1 MPQILKFGGFE
12 LIPSTYELRRGTR
25 PIKVER
31 LAMELLL
38 LLVSRRDALVSRE
51 EIAERLWGK
60 DVYVDAENGV
70 NTAIRKIRKA
80 LADNPDRPRFVLR
93 VPGKGYRFIAPVSEE
108 SRPAA
113 PSQKRVM
120 LAVLPFANYGQ
131 DSSEDYFCD
140 GMTEEIIASLGATS
154 PENLGVIART
164 SSMVYRNT
172 VKPISQIGKELGVD
186 YILES
191 SVRRESDRIRIT
203 AQLIRVEDQTH
214 MWAANYDRESST
226 VLGIQAELGRAITV
240 QVLAKL
246 PGRYAPRVQTANLDA
261 FDLYLKGRYYFAQRS
276 KTGIAR
282 AIEFYNQAL
291 ALDAN
296 YSLANA
302 GLGDAYATLPIT
314 SDYASDN
321 CVPLGMAAA
330 NKAVAQDENSSE
342 AYTALA
348 ACSFWL
354 TWEWDTAI
362 TAARRAIE
370 LNPSYSL
377 AHFYLAHTFSNLSR
391 HDEAEEEMR
400 RANDLDPYSVHLRAI
415 HGQMLYQ
422 AGCFDAAAI
431 AARRAIALNPGFW
444 LGYMIL
450 AKTQVESGD
459 FQSALTSLQQA
470 FDLSGGNSESLALKA
485 FALAKLGELVRAK
498 EIVEVM
504 KETAKT
510 RYVPAY
516 NLALACNGLGDY
528 DQAFEFLLSAS
539 KQNDVRMRFL
549 PVDPRWRKM
558 NREDRV
564 RRLWPPPQQNLAIGY
579 QGCSGA
585 KLARTGQL

>member
-1 MPQILKFGGFE
+1 LPQILKFGGFE
-12 LIPSTYELRRGTR
+12 LVPSTYELRRGTR
-25 PIKVER
+25 AIKIEK

-38 LLVSRRDALVSRE
+38 LLVSRRESLVSRE

-80 LADNPDRPRFVLR
+80 LADNSHRPKFVQR

-108 SRPAA
+108 NRPAVS
-113 PSQKRVM
+113 SQKRMM
-120 LAVLPFANYGQ
+120 LAVLPFANYGR

-140 GMTEEIIASLGATS
+140 GMTEETIASLGAIC

-164 SSMVYRNT
+164 SSMAYRNT
-172 VKPISQIGKELGVD
+172 AKPISQIGKELCVG

-191 SVRRESDRIRIT
+191 SVRREADRIRIT

-214 MWAANYDRESST
+214 VWAANYDRERST
-226 VLGIQAELGRAITV
+226 VLGVQAELGRAIAE
-240 QVLAKL
+240 QVLAGL
-246 PGRYAPRVQTANLDA
+246 PGRFSPRVQTANLDA

-276 KTGIAR
+276 KAGITR
-282 AIEFYNQAL
+282 AIDFYNQSL
-291 ALDAN
+291 ALDAS

-302 GLGDAYATLPIT
+302 GLADAYATLPIT

-321 CVPLGMAAA
+321 CRILGLAAA
-330 NKAVAQDENSSE
+330 NKAVAQDENSAE
-342 AYTALA
+342 AHTALA

-354 TWEWDTAI
+354 TWDWDTAI
-362 TAARRAIE
+362 EAARRAVE
-370 LNPSYSL
+370 LNPSYPL
-377 AHFYLAHTFSNLSR
+377 AHFYLAHIFSSLCR

-400 RANDLDPYSVHLRAI
+400 RAHELDPFSAHLRAI

-422 AGCFDAAAI
+422 AGHYDAAAV
-431 AARRAIALNPGFW
+431 AAQRAIALNPASW
-444 LGYMIL
+444 LGHMIL
-450 AKTQVESGD
+450 AKAQIESGD
-459 FQSALTSLQQA
+459 FQSALISLQQA
-470 FDLSGGNSESLALKA
+470 FDLSGGNSEALAWKV
-485 FALAKLGELVRAK
+485 FALVKLGELVRAK

-510 RYVPAY
+510 RHVPAY

-528 DQAFEFLLSAS
+528 NQAFVCLQLGSE
-539 KQNDVRMRFL
+539 QNDVRMRFL
-549 PVDPRWRKM
+549 PVDPRWRQM

-564 RRLWPPPQQNLAIGY
+564 RGLWPPPQQHLAIGNLRMY
-579 QGCSGA
+579 RRQAGS
-585 KLARTGQL
+585 